1 MLFIQWVRLF
11 PTKQECVAQSTLETP
26 PQETLCKTRLDFV
39 FYTWNEGRRI
49 RRNSLNHL
57 LGFPPLVQQKKKFH
71 RTQPST
77 AIILSSSKGWLIP
90 PPPPVRYD
98 KTWYFEAA
106 RTFVWQ
112 GIGRSILD
120 LLSTR
125 CGGSMVLLSLTR
137 FAPLKCQC
145 PRYSFGNS
153 VPMYLWHKT
162 KCQCIFGT
170 RPIPFT
176 RKRPLWANALLLRG
190 IPFCHQAPLLR
201 KRWHITRHR
210 LAHDW
215 GGLHSIMLILD
226 EPDHRIDEIFWEH
239 HIQGNYLLQGKA
251 TGVVTNFFQIQR
263 WWGREYGQ
271 PLFENER
278 KGDSSAFMSVGCVG
292 WLPSVYLH

>member
-1 MLFIQWVRLF
+1 MTSAPLDSQPYTLIYLYNRGPEDRSGPTKTTMLFIQWVRLF

-170 RPIPFT
+170 RPGADVSLAQDQVPMY
-176 RKRPLWANALLLRG
+176 LW
-190 IPFCHQAPLLR
+190 H
-201 KRWHITRHR
+201 K
-210 LAHDW
+210 
-215 GGLHSIMLILD
+215 
-226 EPDHRIDEIFWEH
+226 
-239 HIQGNYLLQGKA
+239 
-251 TGVVTNFFQIQR
+251 TNSF
-263 WWGREYGQ
+263 Y
-271 PLFENER
+271 
-278 KGDSSAFMSVGCVG
+278 
-292 WLPSVYLH
+292 